1 MSQSF
6 HLYQI
11 QKIDTQLDQ
20 IEARRAEITSILEK
34 DVRMRN
40 AQKHLDEAH
49 VQVHQ
54 LQHALREME
63 EITRAKRIKIEQS
76 EAALYGG
83 SVRSPKELQ
92 DLQTEVASLKKDLA
106 TLEDQQLEKMMQLE
120 AAEAQQAEAQR
131 AFDELDEQLISEYA
145 SLNGEKSQ
153 LERQRERLNAERT
166 VISGQISAEN
176 LEVYQRLRQQ
186 KKGQAVVPIEDESC
200 GVCGATLTPAE
211 CQAAKSPLKIIFCSA
226 CGRILYAG

>member
-92 DLQTEVASLKKDLA
+92 DLQTEVASLKKHLA

>member
-11 QKIDTQLDQ
+11 QKIDTQLEQ
-20 IEARRAEITSILEK
+20 IETRRAEITSVLEK

-40 AQKHLDEAH
+40 AQKHLDEAR

-54 LQHALREME
+54 SQHALREME
-63 EITRAKRIKIEQS
+63 ETTRAKRIKIEQS

-92 DLQTEVASLKKDLA
+92 DLQTEVASLKKHLA

-131 AFDELDEQLISEYA
+131 ALDELNEQLISEYA

-176 LEVYQRLRQQ
+176 LEVYQRLKQQ

-211 CQAAKSPLKIIFCSA
+211 CQAAKSPLKIIFCSS

>member
-92 DLQTEVASLKKDLA
+92 DLQTEVASLKKHLA
-106 TLEDQQLEKMMQLE
+106 TLEDQQLEKMMQLQ

>member
-20 IEARRAEITSILEK
+20 IEARHAEITSILEK

-92 DLQTEVASLKKDLA
+92 DLQTEVASLKKHLA

-131 AFDELDEQLISEYA
+131 AFDELNEQLISEYA

>member
-92 DLQTEVASLKKDLA
+92 DLQTEVASLKKHLA

-131 AFDELDEQLISEYA
+131 AFDELNEQLISEYA

-153 LERQRERLNAERT
+153 LERQCERLNAERT

>member
-92 DLQTEVASLKKDLA
+92 DLQTEVASLKKHLA
-106 TLEDQQLEKMMQLE
+106 TLEDQQLEKLMQLE

-131 AFDELDEQLISEYA
+131 AFDELNEQLISEYA

>member
-92 DLQTEVASLKKDLA
+92 DLQTEVASLKKHLA

-120 AAEAQQAEAQR
+120 AAEAQR

>member
-20 IEARRAEITSILEK
+20 IEARHAEITSILEK

-92 DLQTEVASLKKDLA
+92 DLQTEVASLKKHLA

>member
-1 MSQSF
+1 M
-6 HLYQI
+6 
-11 QKIDTQLDQ
+11 
-20 IEARRAEITSILEK
+20 
-34 DVRMRN
+34 
-40 AQKHLDEAH
+40 DEAH

-92 DLQTEVASLKKDLA
+92 DLQTEVASLKKHLA

>member
-92 DLQTEVASLKKDLA
+92 DLQTEVASLKKHLA

-131 AFDELDEQLISEYA
+131 AFDELNEQLISEYA

-211 CQAAKSPLKIIFCSA
+211 CQAAKSPLKIIFCSS

>member
-20 IEARRAEITSILEK
+20 IEARHAEITSILEK

-92 DLQTEVASLKKDLA
+92 DLQTEVASLKKHLA

-131 AFDELDEQLISEYA
+131 AFDELNEQLISEYA

-211 CQAAKSPLKIIFCSA
+211 YQAAKSPLKIIFCSS

>member
-92 DLQTEVASLKKDLA
+92 DLQTEVASLKKHLA

-211 CQAAKSPLKIIFCSA
+211 CQAAKSPLKIIFCSS

>member
-92 DLQTEVASLKKDLA
+92 DLQTEVASLKKHLA

-176 LEVYQRLRQQ
+176 LEVYQRLKQQ

-211 CQAAKSPLKIIFCSA
+211 CQAAKSPLKIIFCSS

>member
-92 DLQTEVASLKKDLA
+92 DLQTEVASLKKHLA

-131 AFDELDEQLISEYA
+131 AFDELNEQLISEYA